1 MHILVTGAGGMI
13 GRKLVERLLNE
24 QTLRGEKISQFTL
37 HDLHAPQFESD
48 NIEITSHGGDFSD
61 DGVAATLLI
70 DRPDVIFHLAAIV
83 SGEAETEFEKGYRI
97 NLDGTRALIEEI
109 KAAGNDYCPRV
120 IFASSIAVFGAPFP
134 EAIEDEFHLTP
145 LTSYGTQKAICELL
159 LTDFTR
165 KGHLDGIGLRFP
177 TIVVRPGKPNLAAS
191 GFFSNIMREPLAGDG
206 AVLPVSKDVMHWM
219 ASPRS
224 AVGFCIHA
232 AELDG
237 AKIGPRR
244 CLTLPGLA
252 ITVGEMIDALARVAG
267 KNVAER
273 IKTVPDE
280 KISNIVD
287 DWPRQF
293 VAKRALELGFVSETS
308 FDEILQVHIDDE
320 LGGEIPS

>member
-13 GRKLVERLLNE
+13 GRKLVERLLSIRK
-24 QTLRGEKISQFTL
+24 LRGENISKLTL
-37 HDLHAPQFESD
+37 HDLQAPEFEQD
-48 NIEITSHGGDFSD
+48 NIEIVSHGGDFSET
-61 DGVAATLLI
+61 GVAATLLA

-109 KAAGNDYCPRV
+109 KTAGMDYCPRLV
-120 IFASSIAVFGAPFP
+120 FASSIAVFGAPFP
-134 EAIEDEFHLTP
+134 EAIDDEFHLTP

-191 GFFSNIMREPLAGDG
+191 GFFSNIIREPLSGKD

-232 AELDG
+232 AELDS
-237 AKIGPRR
+237 AKIGPHR

-252 ITVGEMIDALARVAG
+252 ITVGEMIEAL
-267 KNVAER
+267 ER
-273 IKTVPDE
+273 IGGKAVAQRVKDVRDE
-280 KISNIVD
+280 KVASIVS

-308 FDEILQVHIDDE
+308 FEDILQVHIDDE
-320 LGGEIPS
+320 LGGKIPS